1 MSDPTEKEISIP
13 WPGKSAIM
21 VTLTTPPEGMT
32 LSGFGLIL
40 GPGAGGDEKTP
51 LLTAV
56 AKEVA
61 KQGHYCARYRARVP
75 NLGFRVSVCSRV
87 MEYLFHPTSGLYPL
101 KGCFHGGHSM
111 GTRVAGTVASQIALK
126 GSEPAAAT
134 TVTTITATTPKKKR
148 ATREKKATTKDSDST
163 TTVSSPDFPQDFITG
178 LILYSYP
185 LHTQDNT
192 KSLRDQIL
200 YNIPSTTPTLFVS
213 GLNDSMCSTT
223 LFEKVFADMKSSPRE
238 VIRVK
243 SADHG
248 LGFGNSLASQARKE
262 RLIESIV
269 EWTVAFMDDSIARN
283 TTGKKKK
290 TAKNTA
296 AAADVVTKKT
306 AVLEKN
312 NGDEWTLS
320 LSADV

>member
-1 MSDPTEKEISIP
+1 
-13 WPGKSAIM
+13 
-21 VTLTTPPEGMT
+21 
-32 LSGFGLIL
+32 
-40 GPGAGGDEKTP
+40 GDEKTS

-61 KQGHYCARYRARVP
+61 KQGHYCARYRTRVP
-75 NLGFRVSVCSRV
+75 NLGFRVSVCTRV

-126 GSEPAAAT
+126 GSEPPVVVVVAGAT
-134 TVTTITATTPKKKR
+134 TTTATTPTKKR
-148 ATREKKATTKDSDST
+148 ATRGKKAATKDSDST
-163 TTVSSPDFPQDFITG
+163 TTVSSSSSDFPQDFITG

-238 VIRVK
+238 VIRIK

-248 LGFGNSLASQARKE
+248 LGFGNSLAGQARKE

-283 TTGKKKK
+283 TIEEKKK
-290 TAKNTA
+290 TTKNTA
-296 AAADVVTKKT
+296 DVATKKT

-320 LSADV
+320 LSTDT